1 MTGRPWGR
9 SSVAPA
15 VWERVARLLKEE
27 PGISD
32 SEVHRRLRV
41 GRRAAAAVRRDL
53 GMVPYR
59 AGTVW
64 TLERI
69 AEQARPLRGG
79 HLIWEG
85 RVGQG
90 GTPMLNRCLSVNQA
104 VFRLHH
110 GREPLG
116 RVYGT
121 CRRKRCIAGAH
132 LRDDLLCALD
142 PGRLTVRG
150 LDLQAIRA
158 ALSCDPPYPPLTLA
172 EARLAFRLVD
182 LADYEGR
189 GRELA
194 ARLSITPRT
203 FERWKAKG
211 APSPW

>member
-9 SSVAPA
+9 SSVDPGT
-15 VWERVARLLKEE
+15 WERIARLLKEE
-27 PGISD
+27 QGISD
-32 SEVHRRLRV
+32 SEVHRRLGV

-53 GMVPYR
+53 GLAPYR
-59 AGTVW
+59 PGTVW

-69 AEQARPLRGG
+69 AEQATPLPGG

-121 CRRKRCIAGAH
+121 CRRKRCVAGAH
-132 LRDDLLCALD
+132 LQDDLLCALD

-158 ALSCDPPYPPLTLA
+158 ALSCDPPYPPLRLP
-172 EARLAFRLVD
+172 EARLAFRLAD
-182 LADYEGR
+182 LTVNGK
-189 GRELA
+189 ELA

-203 FERWKAKG
+203 FERWKSKG
-211 APSPW
+211 VPSPW

>member
-9 SSVAPA
+9 SFVEPG

-32 SEVHRRLRV
+32 SEVHRRLGV

-53 GMVPYR
+53 GLDPYR
-59 AGTVW
+59 PEPTVW
-64 TLERI
+64 TLERV
-69 AEQARPLRGG
+69 AEQATPLLGG
-79 HLIWEG
+79 HLVWEG
-85 RVGQG
+85 RLGRT
-90 GTPMLNRCLSVNQA
+90 GTPMLSRTESVNRV

-121 CRRKRCIAGAH
+121 CRRKRCVAGAH

-158 ALSCDPPYPPLTLA
+158 ALSCDPPYPPLRLP
-172 EARLAFRLVD
+172 EARLAFRLAD
-182 LADYEGR
+182 LTVNGV
-189 GRELA
+189 ELA

-203 FERWKAKG
+203 FERWKSKG
-211 APSPW
+211 VPSPW